1 MTPLL
6 KKERKEKD
14 WWFSS
19 LGDSQAKATKIAMVI
34 LCRYEVQRVCRDSGK
49 IHRDVIMR
57 LKKNLGAAKESKQKE
72 KPPAR

>member
-34 LCRYEVQRVCRDSGK
+34 LRESDRPFINCQTPYE
-49 IHRDVIMR
+49 
-57 LKKNLGAAKESKQKE
+57 
-72 KPPAR
+72 